1 MSQIQFSDQD
11 NELTRNQRLG
21 HYFTLLFAAFA
32 LFAGFNLRNSLL
44 FETVAYF
51 DPEAGVRVNYPAGW
65 LIDTGQSEYIFR
77 AQDTSRIGFK
87 TTLQISTLPFNTQMT
102 ARNVLDDLSL
112 TRSTRLA
119 SYNVLSIPQGY
130 RLPDGEAAT
139 LMEYAFVFRERN
151 PFQESLPVVVI
162 GRDILVIRRGQVI
175 LITFLANAQTYQT
188 DLDIFQRFLVS
199 LDF

>member
-1 MSQIQFSDQD
+1 MY
-11 NELTRNQRLG
+11 N
-21 HYFTLLFAAFA
+21 
-32 LFAGFNLRNSLL
+32 
-44 FETVAYF
+44 
-51 DPEAGVRVNYPAGW
+51 PAGW

-119 SYNVLSIPQGY
+119 SYNVLAIPQGY
-130 RLPDGEAAT
+130 SLPDGEAAT

-151 PFQESLPVVVI
+151 PFQESLPVVVV
-162 GRDILVIRRGQVI
+162 GRDVLVIRRGQAI